1 MCVGCKLH
9 HDHTCGL
16 RVSEFLADVAG
27 RSSSAAF
34 APSPFT
40 SMDAS
45 FCLHLAME
53 WLTNINDCVAY
64 SAHVST
70 LYVMASH
77 KSDDQ
82 LATA

>member
-1 MCVGCKLH
+1 MGCKLH
-9 HDHTCGL
+9 HDHTRGL
-16 RVSEFLADVAG
+16 RVSEFLADVASG
-27 RSSSAAF
+27 SSSAAL

-45 FCLHLAME
+45 FCFHLAVG
-53 WLTNINDCVAY
+53 WLTDINDCVAY

-70 LYVMASH
+70 LYVMASP